1 MLQINP
7 MFWCQHKKHC
17 RSQVYFSVFLKLNH
31 RGFHLIHSLFW
42 LARLLFLLDAYS
54 WSRPGECLCLAY
66 SRILAAARDFP
77 AEVTMPVLT
86 PGKTV
91 WGMFL
96 GQQQC
101 PCYYPEL
108 SASFSFSE
116 NKIKQAQILLSGRNL
131 VNSFTI
137 KCHHSHQK
145 RLSGDSYVELCLG
158 INCSHCSEE
167 PGLWLRPTG
176 RANGIV
182 KILVIRRLCWGTS
195 SIKAIMLYIILCRFQ
210 NVNIYI
216 FHLIVP
222 KLC

>member
-1 MLQINP
+1 MLILGQD
-7 MFWCQHKKHC
+7 
-17 RSQVYFSVFLKLNH
+17 QVSVFVLLIPESWQQPETFQQRWPCLFSLLEKL
-31 RGFHLIHSLFW
+31 S
-42 LARLLFLLDAYS
+42 
-54 WSRPGECLCLAY
+54 GECFLVNNSAL
-66 SRILAAARDFP
+66 
-77 AEVTMPVLT
+77 VT
-86 PGKTV
+86 
-91 WGMFL
+91 
-96 GQQQC
+96 
-101 PCYYPEL
+101 YPEL

-131 VNSFTI
+131 MNSFII

-145 RLSGDSYVELCLG
+145 RLSGDSYLELCLG
-158 INCSHCSEE
+158 INCSRCSEE

-176 RANGIV
+176 MANGIV